1 MGRPFF
7 IGYAFGA
14 SRRRAMTQQERDD
27 PGLTEMVL
35 DSEPEAKEP
44 EAKREE
50 EFRKPPEGEDELPLT
65 GN

>member
-1 MGRPFF
+1 
-7 IGYAFGA
+7 
-14 SRRRAMTQQERDD
+14 MTQQERDD

-65 GN
+65 GQYSVSS